1 MIYNQLLTISY
12 STSQTRIVAQRKK
25 NPRIVFVQTY
35 HPKVQDVW
43 LRAAVPSKIKREN
56 ESCQKSNNITRNLR
70 PVSNEML
77 LTARVSF
84 VCLPPFLLMFV
95 SPFKHISLFLLH

>member
-35 HPKVQDVW
+35 H
-43 LRAAVPSKIKREN
+43 
-56 ESCQKSNNITRNLR
+56 QKFRMCGCER
-70 PVSNEML
+70 
-77 LTARVSF
+77 R
-84 VCLPPFLLMFV
+84 FLQ
-95 SPFKHISLFLLH
+95 K